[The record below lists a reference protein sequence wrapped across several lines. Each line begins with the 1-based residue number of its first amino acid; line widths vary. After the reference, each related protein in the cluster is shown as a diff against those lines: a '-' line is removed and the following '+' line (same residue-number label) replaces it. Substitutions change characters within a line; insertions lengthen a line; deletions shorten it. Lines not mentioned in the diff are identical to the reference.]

1 MEIRMILDDHI
12 ADYVKAVAKA
22 RRCTTGS
29 AVNTLLEQVVKD
41 GKIRIVDDISLPVSG
56 DDKPPM

>member
-1 MEIRMILDDHI
+1 MILDDHI
-12 ADYVKAVAKA
+12 ADYVKAVAKS

-29 AVNTLLEQVVKD
+29 AINTLLEQVVKD